1 MRDFTEIRR
10 KVEIFLLCLSDPSAF
25 VDCGGKGGGGRNKI
39 HLILPKD
46 PQNSY
51 DPLLGLH

>member
-25 VDCGGKGGGGRNKI
+25 VDCGGKGGGRNKI

>member
-10 KVEIFLLCLSDPSAF
+10 KVEIFLLCLSDPSALSIA
-25 VDCGGKGGGGRNKI
+25 GERGGRNKI